1 MDDQTICV
9 PHSGETQQ
17 WAFYGLLENKK
28 FVVSDCINIKDTPN
42 GLGNPTWLSQQKAA
56 KANAPVVDLILKKG
70 AIFVGKTQMDEFGF
84 GLHGNNAHY
93 EAILNPNS
101 EGRFIGGSSCGAV
114 AAVANGFADIG
125 LGTDLNGG
133 VRIPALY
140 AGLYGFKSSTCGV
153 NMNGIDSI
161 AKEDTSLGW
170 VAKNLSDIRKVAAT
184 LTPMSP
190 LVMIDRIVVLDSLFL
205 DVPDEAKEKLE
216 KLLTSSPYN
225 VVRSK
230 AISKIITTKAAE
242 SFKVISATR
251 GLRNIELWIEKNN
264 SVVSDEIKM
273 QMKWLASLKYKD
285 ERIALEQRE
294 LVKSVL
300 ESILDEKTL
309 ILMPTTANTA
319 PPRTA
324 SDEQL
329 YKLHTQILK
338 YTSLASLADLPQLHL
353 PWFSV
358 NNSPWGIS
366 LIGQKGM
373 DRQLID
379 AAIRWKSNQ

>member
-1 MDDQTICV
+1 
-9 PHSGETQQ
+9 
-17 WAFYGLLENKK
+17 
-28 FVVSDCINIKDTPN
+28 
-42 GLGNPTWLSQQKAA
+42 
-56 KANAPVVDLILKKG
+56 
-70 AIFVGKTQMDEFGF
+70 
-84 GLHGNNAHY
+84 
-93 EAILNPNS
+93 
-101 EGRFIGGSSCGAV
+101 
-114 AAVANGFADIG
+114 
-125 LGTDLNGG
+125 
-133 VRIPALY
+133 
-140 AGLYGFKSSTCGV
+140 
-153 NMNGIDSI
+153 MNGIDSI

-184 LTPMSP
+184 LTLMSP

-251 GLRNIELWIEKNN
+251 GLRNIELWVEKNN

-329 YKLHTQILK
+329 YKLNTQILK

>member
-1 MDDQTICV
+1 MDDQTAYV
-9 PHSGETQQ
+9 PHSGEVQQ
-17 WAFYGLLENKK
+17 WAFYGALENKK
-28 FVVSDCINIKDTPN
+28 FVVSDCIDIKGTPN

-56 KANAPVVDLILKKG
+56 KTNAPAVDLILKKG

-84 GLHGNNAHY
+84 GLHGNNPHY
-93 EAILNPNS
+93 TPILNPNS
-101 EGRFIGGSSCGAV
+101 NGRFIGGASCGAV

-133 VRIPALY
+133 IRVPALY
-140 AGLYGFKSSTCGV
+140 AGLYGFKSSASAV
-153 NMNGIDSI
+153 NMDGISCI
-161 AKEDTSLGW
+161 AKEETSLGW
-170 VAKNLSDIRKVAAT
+170 VANNLSDIRKVAT
-184 LTPMSP
+184 ILTPMSP
-190 LVMIDRIVVLDSLFL
+190 LVMIERIVVLDSLFL

-216 KLLTSSPYN
+216 KLLASSPYK

-242 SFKVISATR
+242 SLKVISVTR
-251 GLRNIELWIEKNN
+251 GLRNIEPWIEKNN
-264 SVVSDEIKM
+264 ALVGNEIKL
-273 QMKWLASLKYKD
+273 QMKWLTSLKYKD

-329 YKLHTQILK
+329 YKLNTQILK